1 MAIDER
7 LKDLRGTGRR
17 DFLRWATAVA
27 AVLGLE
33 RSRLLNVINDTGG
46 TALADTIGQR
56 KRLLSVHMVAG
67 NGGLANFQLIWPW
80 PEVAKSTN
88 GNYAFHALGKAIK
101 ATQTDTEFFYAPETP
116 FQKLGKSK
124 QVTLILGG
132 TNQTHTQAVALDASA
147 GTSMLA
153 SVAALQQVEATLLP
167 VIAVNPITFG
177 TAPGAPAVASVAN
190 SAGLVDLFNSA
201 ASRTLLQKPESSS
214 LHEAYYKAFLGLNA
228 AAGRS
233 SLIKSYGTG
242 KVAVNLLAQNLA
254 AQLKPT
260 TADLTNFGITA
271 GTATNLTE
279 MANTL
284 IIANRAFKLGLC
296 SSVILPAFRDDPHG
310 LFAGGDDQGSDAR
323 KDPRRLDG
331 GRDGD
336 PIPGGQ
342 QVPRRRGLPHGPR
355 RHAEA
360 ADEPERLA
368 GRYAGWVQLD
378 LRDEQRLPQDGHA
391 RHAQREQHRER
402 LERGHGQARRHQD
415 VGQHDAAGGRRGAVL
430 DREGRR
436 ARGSGL
442 LEGDARRRRHQQEH
456 PLARLSRRRGRE
468 RRFSFLRSRLCA
480 ARRPA

>member
-88 GNYAFHALGKAIK
+88 GNYAFHALGKAVK
-101 ATQTDTEFFYAPETP
+101 ATQTDTEFYYAPETP

-177 TAPGAPAVASVAN
+177 NAPGAPAVASVAN
-190 SAGLVDLFNSA
+190 AAGLVDLFNSA
-201 ASRTLLQKPESSS
+201 ASRTLLQKPEASS

-260 TADLTNFGITA
+260 TTDLTNFGITA

-310 LFAGGDDQGSDAR
+310 LFAGGDGAATTKAQTLGRILDAWMADAMATPSPVGNKSLGDELCLTVHGDTPKQPMNR
-323 KDPRRLDG
+323 SGWPDG
-331 GRDGD
+331 T
-336 PIPGGQ
+336 PGGSNWIY
-342 QVPRRRGLPHGPR
+342 VMSNGFLKTGTLGTLN
-355 RHAEA
+355 ANNTVSGWDEDTGKVDATKTA
-360 ADEPERLA
+360 ANMT
-368 GRYAGWVQLD
+368 
-378 LRDEQRLPQDGHA
+378 
-391 RHAQREQHRER
+391 
-402 LERGHGQARRHQD
+402 QAA
-415 VGQHDAAGGRRGAVL
+415 VAAVL
-430 DREGRR
+430 FSV
-436 ARGSGL
+436 AK
-442 LEGDARRRRHQQEH
+442 GDARAAQDF
-456 PLARLSRRRGRE
+456 SRVTLGDGVVNKNI
-468 RRFSFLRSRLCA
+468 L
-480 ARRPA
+480 